1 MIDLTLEHY
10 TLPLTL
16 RIDGEKTE
24 LTLTDIP
31 LAAFQKFQGTI
42 AGNGTEALTEFA
54 LTILNSNEQGVE
66 FSETD
71 IDTWGIAKL
80 TKLCRDYSAWLKE
93 TLEIKN

>member
-1 MIDLTLEHY
+1 MIDLTLENY

-16 RIDGEKTE
+16 MIDGQKTE

-42 AGNGTEALTEFA
+42 SGNGTEALTEFA
-54 LTILNSNEQGVE
+54 LTILNSNEQGIE
-66 FSETD
+66 FTETD

-80 TKLCRDYSAWLKE
+80 TKLCRDYSDWLKE